1 MFLKKIKKQ
10 PRGSPL
16 LYRSSKHRSS
26 NSVAITL
33 FISCRHSPLESD
45 HLYGNNQSEGLLGR
59 LKSAARTNIH
69 HRQQAP
75 QRAPELHRRRIQ
87 QVQKPTAEE
96 PLAQLLPVRQHQPQR
111 RFFPEW

>member
-1 MFLKKIKKQ
+1 MLLKKIKKQ

-33 FISCRHSPLESD
+33 FISCRHSPLEGD
-45 HLYGNNQSEGLLGR
+45 HLHGNNQSEGLLGR
-59 LKSAARTNIH
+59 LLNPRVKSAARTNIH

-96 PLAQLLPVRQHQPQR
+96 PLAQLLPV
-111 RFFPEW
+111 